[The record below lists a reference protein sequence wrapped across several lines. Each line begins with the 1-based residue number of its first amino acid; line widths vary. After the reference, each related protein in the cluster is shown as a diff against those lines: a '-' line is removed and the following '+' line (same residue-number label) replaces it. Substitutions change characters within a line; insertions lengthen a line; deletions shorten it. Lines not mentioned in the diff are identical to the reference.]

1 MYLSLSRHWLK
12 EEYICEIVESFSRA
26 DVKENGDHFQ
36 QQLIDG
42 VTISWVVFAAWE
54 AVVSTFS
61 FSLTSILC
69 LHNTRI
75 RNRSCIHQRMYACL
89 SSLSNAKKIL
99 SENGRFEVESYYLVL
114 ILEASIRER
123 GEARLLIK
131 SRIAAIWSLT
141 PLLIE

>member
-1 MYLSLSRHWLK
+1 
-12 EEYICEIVESFSRA
+12 
-26 DVKENGDHFQ
+26 
-36 QQLIDG
+36 
-42 VTISWVVFAAWE
+42 
-54 AVVSTFS
+54 
-61 FSLTSILC
+61 
-69 LHNTRI
+69 
-75 RNRSCIHQRMYACL
+75 MYACL

-114 ILEASIRER
+114 IPEASIRER